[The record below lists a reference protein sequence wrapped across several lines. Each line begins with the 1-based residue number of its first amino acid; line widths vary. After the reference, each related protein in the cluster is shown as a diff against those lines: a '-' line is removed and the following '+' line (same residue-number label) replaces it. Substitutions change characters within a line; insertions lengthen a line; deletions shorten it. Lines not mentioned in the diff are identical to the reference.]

1 MTRVGIN
8 PNDFLTMDDKSKR
21 KLEEQLWTAGKK
33 GRRAVRNAHK
43 VSLEELNDLAR
54 KEIARAPFKA
64 TRQRYRRGKGRRTT
78 WTVGKKEKSILPFR
92 EGIQKT
98 NSYTYQTRMRAM
110 AVVSRSWI
118 NSKQYLNY
126 LGPMWEGGFTPAKK
140 KKWQGSPVDGLNWRY
155 GPARKEGANVRVR
168 GRMTEAILTQMA
180 EGRTM
185 TPGELKRVLR

>member
-1 MTRVGIN
+1 MKPAPVRVGDLAVAD
-8 PNDFLTMDDKSKR
+8 PKDLR

-33 GRRAVRNAHK
+33 GKRAVRNAHK
-43 VSLEELNDLAR
+43 VTLEELNAAAR
-54 KEIARAPFKA
+54 AEIKKAPFKA
-64 TRQRYRRGKGRRTT
+64 SRQRFRRGKGRRTT
-78 WTVGKKEKSILPFR
+78 WTVRGKERSILPFR

-98 NSYTYQTRMRAM
+98 NSYSYETRMRSM

-140 KKWQGSPVDGLNWRY
+140 TKWQGSPVGGLSWRY
-155 GPARKEGANVRVR
+155 GPARKEGVNLKVR
-168 GRMTEAILTQMA
+168 GRMAEAILTQMA